1 MKVDE
6 IQMEAIVDTVLKAY
20 SKEKKIEE
28 QREKDKRLRNTKL
41 LLRNYQTFKRYSEK
55 HEGDKDIDRELSTHQ
70 LILNSEDLVESIRL
84 TTERTLLMIQHL
96 DKALKALD
104 FICQQE
110 LTEEKATGKQYE
122 ILKKRYVI
130 GETVDAI
137 SSFYGISE
145 RTVYKSIDAGA
156 ERLSVLLFG
165 VYGLKVE

>member
-1 MKVDE
+1 MSSE
-6 IQMEAIVDTVLKAY
+6 QIQTEVLVDTVLKTY
-20 SKEKKIEE
+20 FREKKIEE
-28 QREKDKRLRNTKL
+28 KKEQDKRLRNTKL

-55 HEGDKDIDRELSTHQ
+55 HEGDKDIDRELSTQQ
-70 LILNSEDLVESIRL
+70 LILNSEDLVQSIRL

-96 DKALKALD
+96 DKALQALD

-110 LTEEKATGKQYE
+110 LLEDKATGKQYE

-137 SSFYGISE
+137 SSFYSIGE
-145 RTVYKSIDAGA
+145 RTVYKAIDAGA